1 MFDEK
6 RKMENDVKKIGE
18 NVVRNPKVSVIM
30 PAYDCAEFIAETL
43 DSALAQTFKN
53 FEIIVVNDGS
63 PDTEKLEKVLNGYFD
78 KIIYIKQKNGGTA
91 SARNTAINEAEG
103 EFLAFLD
110 SDDVWFPEYLES
122 QLNAL
127 TEKDCDLIYA
137 DAELFGSVRGSAETF
152 MTKADSSGA
161 VTTENLINAT
171 CNVITSGTI
180 VKRKMVAEIGMF
192 DEKLPRI
199 GMEDFDLW
207 FRLAKS
213 GAKLDYQKK
222 VLLKYRVR
230 PNSLSGSNVQRAER
244 SIKAFDEITAKYDLT
259 DSEQK
264 VLDEY
269 LELAEAE
276 LKLETAKLQLT
287 EENYAK
293 ARENFREANEFYK
306 KPKLSLII
314 FMLGI
319 NPKLTFKFFRKFRPD
334 EFAFISPSDSDK

>member
-1 MFDEK
+1 MFDGK
-6 RKMENDVKKIGE
+6 RKMENEVKKIGN
-18 NVVRNPKVSVIM
+18 NVVQTPKVSVIM

-43 DSALAQTFKN
+43 DSALAQTFED

-63 PDTEKLEKVLNGYFD
+63 PNTKKLEEVLAGYFD
-78 KIIYIKQKNGGTA
+78 KIIYIKQKNNGTA
-91 SARNTAINEAEG
+91 SARNTAISAAKG

-110 SDDVWFPEYLES
+110 SDDIWLPEYLEA

-127 TEKDCDLIYA
+127 AEKDCDLIYT
-137 DAELFGSVRGSAETF
+137 DAELFGSVRSSPETF
-152 MTKADSSGA
+152 MTKADSNGA

-171 CNVITSGTI
+171 CNVITSGTV
-180 VKRKMVAEIGMF
+180 VKRKIVVETGIF
-192 DEKLPRI
+192 DENLPRI

-207 FRLAKS
+207 FRLAKA

-244 SIKAFDEITAKYDLT
+244 NIKAFDEIMSKYDLT

-287 EENYAK
+287 QKNYQEAK
-293 ARENFREANEFYK
+293 KNFREANKFYK

-319 NPKLTFKFFRKFRPD
+319 NPKLAFKFFQKFRSD
-334 EFAFISPSDSDK
+334 EFAFIAPTDSND

>member
-1 MFDEK
+1 MESGK
-6 RKMENDVKKIGE
+6 WKMENVEKKIGE
-18 NVVRNPKVSVIM
+18 NVVRNPKMSVVM

-63 PDTEKLEKVLNGYFD
+63 PDTEKLEKVLADYFD
-78 KIIYIKQKNGGTA
+78 KIIYIKQKNNGTA
-91 SARNTAINEAEG
+91 SARNTAISEAKG

-110 SDDVWFPEYLES
+110 SDDVWFSEYLES

-127 TEKDCDLIYA
+127 SKKNCDLIYA
-137 DAELFGSVRGSAETF
+137 DAELFGSVRSKAETF
-152 MTKADSSGA
+152 MTKAGSSGA

-171 CNVITSGTI
+171 CNVITSGTV
-180 VKRKMVAEIGMF
+180 VKREKVLEIGMF
-192 DEKLPRI
+192 DENLPRI

-244 SIKAFDEITAKYDLT
+244 NIKAFDEILAKYDLT

-269 LELAEAE
+269 LESAEAE

-287 EENYAK
+287 EENYAEAK
-293 ARENFREANEFYK
+293 ANFREANKFYK
-306 KPKLSLII
+306 KPKLSVII

-319 NPKLTFKFFRKFRPD
+319 NPKLAFKFFQKFRPE
-334 EFAFISPSDSDK
+334 EFSFIAPTDSSE